1 MDHIELK
8 VTAIVRETHDTVSIF
23 FEPGGNK
30 KVIYEAGQFITFI
43 FNNNKEELRRSY
55 SFSSTPR
62 VDNFFSVTV
71 KRISNGEVSR
81 FFTDKLHLHQTL
93 IALSPTG
100 RFTIATNKK
109 FSRQIFFIAAGSGIV
124 PVFSLLKKVLHDEPD
139 THIVL
144 IYQNRHERNIIF
156 KNQLQEIEKKYKH
169 QFTWINL
176 LSKRLETEYSFQKLN
191 NFLLEKLIAENINTD
206 KEQLFYLCGPTSF
219 MRMAQFTLKL
229 LGFTDE
235 QIKKENFTVEFVP
248 PPPLLTDESPKQIT
262 IHYHQ
267 QTFRM
272 QVAYRQNILQAA
284 LSNNIQ
290 LPYSCRGGR
299 CSSCVA
305 KCVKG
310 KVKMSIN
317 EVLTEKDLHDGLVLT
332 CVGYAETDVE
342 LEF

>member
-1 MDHIELK
+1 MDQIELK
-8 VTAIVRETHDTVSIF
+8 VTAIVRETHDTVSVF
-23 FEPGGNK
+23 FQPIDNK
-30 KVIYEAGQFITFI
+30 KIIYGAGQFITFI
-43 FNNNKEELRRSY
+43 FSNNKKEVRRSY
-55 SFSSTPR
+55 SFSSTPD

-71 KRISNGEVSR
+71 KRIPNGEVSR
-81 FFTDKLHLHQTL
+81 FFTDKLRIHQTL
-93 IALSPTG
+93 TALQPTG
-100 RFTIATNKK
+100 RFTIETNKK

-124 PVFSLLKKVLHDEPD
+124 PVFSLLKKVLHDEPGA
-139 THIVL
+139 HVVL
-144 IYQNRHERNIIF
+144 IDQNRNEKNIIF
-156 KNQLQEIEKKYKH
+156 KNQLQEIEKNHKH

-176 LSKRLETEYSFQKLN
+176 LSKGLETEYSFQKLN
-191 NFLLEKLIAENINTD
+191 NFLLEKLIAENIQPG
-206 KEQLFYLCGPTSF
+206 KKQLFYLCGPVSF
-219 MRMAQFTLKL
+219 MRMAQFTLKWM
-229 LGFTDE
+229 GIADE

-248 PPPLLTDESPKQIT
+248 PPPLIADESPKQMT

-267 QTFRM
+267 QTFRIEA
-272 QVAYRQNILQAA
+272 AYPQNILQAA
-284 LSNNIQ
+284 LKNNIQ

-305 KCVKG
+305 KCIKG